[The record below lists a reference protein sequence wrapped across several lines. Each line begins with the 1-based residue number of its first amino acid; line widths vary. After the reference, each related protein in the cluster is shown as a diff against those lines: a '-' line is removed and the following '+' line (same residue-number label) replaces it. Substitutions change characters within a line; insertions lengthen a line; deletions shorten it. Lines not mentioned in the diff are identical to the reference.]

1 MSKGASLI
9 MHCALCIVHY
19 FKAVY
24 IYIPPDFLRGIIKDG
39 VAGAHEQAGE
49 VILHL
54 VINAY
59 FSPFL

>member
-1 MSKGASLI
+1 

-24 IYIPPDFLRGIIKDG
+24 IYIYPRLLRGIIKDG

-54 VINAY
+54 VITCL
-59 FSPFL
+59 F